1 MATATTE
8 TKSYESIWFE
18 SNKRA
23 SSPPYESIHFQEQQ
37 FQNFREINDFH
48 EKNQQQQPRK
58 ISESSGLQS
67 VSLVSEVMNKKLSL
81 QKQNSSSS
89 SLSSQSGMKG
99 PPPPYVQP
107 PQPLRGQSS
116 RLPPATVS
124 SKGAVPQIPVTT
136 SAPTY
141 ANVQFRFK
149 GRNYFM
155 KCYLRCA
162 Y

>member
-23 SSPPYESIHFQEQQ
+23 SSPPYESIHFQEQQQQ

-89 SLSSQSGMKG
+89 SLSSSEWEDLHSDGG
-99 PPPPYVQP
+99 PEGEVC
-107 PQPLRGQSS
+107 G
-116 RLPPATVS
+116 
-124 SKGAVPQIPVTT
+124 
-136 SAPTY
+136 
-141 ANVQFRFK
+141 F
-149 GRNYFM
+149 NYF
-155 KCYLRCA
+155 
-162 Y
+162 